1 MTPTKRGGG
10 VNIRRNGCDFSPARL
25 KILIDEK

>member
-1 MTPTKRGGG
+1 MTPTKRGGD
-10 VNIRRNGCDFSPARL
+10 IRRNGCDFSPARL

>member
-1 MTPTKRGGG
+1 MTPTKGGG